1 MIANGIKSQES
12 EVLSGVPKGTVLGP
26 TLFLILIN
34 DINYNVDSEVSL
46 FADDTRVL
54 KGVQS
59 TGDTDELQKDLEN
72 LYCWQQENN
81 MLFNGKKFG
90 KDSDLKESTQYLT
103 LEGESAIKVKSNLR
117 DLGIQMSDDA
127 KFTVHINNV
136 CLKVQ
141 QKCGWILR
149 TFKSRDTYFIK
160 TMYLKG

>member
-12 EVLSGVPKGTVLGP
+12 EVLSGVPQGTVLGP

-59 TGDTDELQKDLEN
+59 TEDTDELQKDLEK

-81 MLFNGKKFG
+81 MLFNGKKFEM
-90 KDSDLKESTQYLT
+90 LRYMART
-103 LEGESAIKVKSNLR
+103 LIS
-117 DLGIQMSDDA
+117 
-127 KFTVHINNV
+127 
-136 CLKVQ
+136 
-141 QKCGWILR
+141 
-149 TFKSRDTYFIK
+149 
-160 TMYLKG
+160 KGPLSI